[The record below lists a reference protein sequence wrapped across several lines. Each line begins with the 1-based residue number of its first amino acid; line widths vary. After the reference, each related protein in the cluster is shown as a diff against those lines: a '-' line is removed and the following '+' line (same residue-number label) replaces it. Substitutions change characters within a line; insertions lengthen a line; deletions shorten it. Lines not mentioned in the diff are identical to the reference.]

1 MLEARTSPARS
12 RLGARSPVFFFRVAR
27 RLRERADALRRIA
40 AAIATGV
47 AFAGCVAPPDQG
59 TADAIAEE
67 LLQGDPAHAD
77 HGPSAHR
84 GGAAWGAEQ
93 DLSLLEV
100 PCLPGAWISPP
111 RACACPA
118 TRDPHFTPEC
128 TASDCQ
134 EADLLLLLPCG
145 DAVSA
150 VLRYSGDRQGLSAVG
165 GDPQEGTWSYHD
177 DGELRLELDGNAI
190 YTPTECDDGE
200 LQMKAHPLMTHPP
213 AALDAAIFWAWLLE
227 EWTDVPYFP

>member
-1 MLEARTSPARS
+1 MLEVRTSPAR
-12 RLGARSPVFFFRVAR
+12 RRPRVVA
-27 RLRERADALRRIA
+27 ALRRIA
-40 AAIATGV
+40 AAIATGA

-59 TADAIAEE
+59 TDTEGPDTHPASAPAGYGQELSALYEPCIA
-67 LLQGDPAHAD
+67 
-77 HGPSAHR
+77 
-84 GGAAWGAEQ
+84 
-93 DLSLLEV
+93 
-100 PCLPGAWISPP
+100 GAWITPP

-118 TRDPHFTPEC
+118 ARDPDFTPEC

-134 EADLLLLLPCG
+134 ETDLLLMSSWG

-150 VLRYSGDRQGLSAVG
+150 ALRYSGDRQGLSAVG
-165 GDPQEGTWSYHD
+165 GDPREGTWSYHD

-213 AALDAAIFWAWLLE
+213 AALDAAIFWAWLLD